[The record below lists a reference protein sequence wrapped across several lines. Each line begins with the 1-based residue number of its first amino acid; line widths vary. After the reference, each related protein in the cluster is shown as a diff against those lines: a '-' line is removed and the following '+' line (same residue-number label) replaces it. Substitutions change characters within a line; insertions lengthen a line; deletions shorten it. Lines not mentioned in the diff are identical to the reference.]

1 VAHEESP
8 LTLVV
13 PSPQRAEELQVRA
26 SAAQGAAAT
35 LEMFDVTGRRV
46 LAHDLAIASTD
57 QTVHL
62 DGAGDMHRGIYM
74 VRMSQ
79 RGASVIR
86 RVVITH

>member
-1 VAHEESP
+1 
-8 LTLVV
+8 
-13 PSPQRAEELQVRA
+13 
-26 SAAQGAAAT
+26 
-35 LEMFDVTGRRV
+35 VTGRRV
-46 LAHDLAIASTD
+46 LAHDLAIASAD

-62 DGAGDMHRGIYM
+62 DGAGDLHRGIYM